1 MSLEAIIVE
10 DEPLALEELQYLIQK
25 HSDLDVVAT
34 FEDGLDAF
42 KYLQTQQ
49 VDVVFLDINVPSID
63 GMLLA
68 RNIHQFAIKPKV
80 IFTTA
85 HKDFAAEAFEI
96 EAFDYILK
104 PFNEAR
110 IQSVLTKLET
120 LTAQTETPTN
130 TPITAPTPSANGS
143 SAATPTQAGAHHS
156 HKVNL
161 TKGER
166 IFVTD
171 VDAIYYVA
179 ADEKLTHVFT
189 KDDEYVLSMAISE
202 FVDKL
207 PPEQF
212 FRSHRSYCIN
222 LNQIQEI
229 IPWYNSTYMVK
240 LFDIETKIPVS
251 RSKMKEF
258 RELMQL

>member
-1 MSLEAIIVE
+1 MKAIIVE
-10 DEPLALEELQYLIQK
+10 DEPLALEELQYIIQK
-25 HSDLDVVAT
+25 HSHIDVVET

-68 RNIHQFAIKPKV
+68 RNIHQFAVKPFIV
-80 IFTTA
+80 FTTA

-104 PFNEAR
+104 PFNERR
-110 IQSVLTKLET
+110 IEGVLNKLEST
-120 LTAQTETPTN
+120 SN
-130 TPITAPTPSANGS
+130 TGATAPAAVATATASTVSVAN
-143 SAATPTQAGAHHS
+143 T
-156 HKVNL
+156 KVNL
-161 TKGER
+161 NKGDR

-171 VDAIYYVA
+171 TDAIYYIE

-189 KDDEYVLSMAISE
+189 KDEEFVLTMTISE
-202 FVDKL
+202 FIDKL
-207 PPEQF
+207 PAEQF

-222 LNQIQEI
+222 LSKVQEI

-240 LFDIETKIPVS
+240 LFDIEPQIPVS
-251 RSKMKEF
+251 RSRIKAF
-258 RELMQL
+258 RELMHL

>member
-1 MSLEAIIVE
+1 MKAIIVE
-10 DEPLALEELQYLIQK
+10 DEPLAMEELLYIIQK
-25 HSDLDVVAT
+25 HSQLDVVET

-68 RNIHQFAIKPKV
+68 RNIHQFAVKPRV
-80 IFTTA
+80 VFTTA

-104 PFNEAR
+104 PFNEQR
-110 IQSVLTKLET
+110 IKGVLSKLEALSAPAPASPAT
-120 LTAQTETPTN
+120 EPAPSTAKPPT
-130 TPITAPTPSANGS
+130 S
-143 SAATPTQAGAHHS
+143 SSNP
-156 HKVNL
+156 KVNL

-171 VDAIYYVA
+171 VSAIYYVA
-179 ADEKLTHVFT
+179 ADEKLTHVYT
-189 KDDEYVLSMAISE
+189 KDDEFVLNMTISE
-202 FVDKL
+202 FIDKL
-207 PPEQF
+207 PEEQF

-222 LNQIQEI
+222 LNKVQEI
-229 IPWYNSTYMVK
+229 IPWYNSTYLVK
-240 LFDIETKIPVS
+240 LFDVDTQIPVS
-251 RSKMKEF
+251 RSRIKAF

>member
-1 MSLEAIIVE
+1 MTMKAIIVE
-10 DEPLALEELQYLIQK
+10 DEPLAMEELLYIIQK
-25 HSDLDVVAT
+25 HSQLDVVET

-68 RNIHQFAIKPKV
+68 RNIHQFAVKPRV
-80 IFTTA
+80 VFTTA

-104 PFNEAR
+104 PFNEQR
-110 IQSVLTKLET
+110 IKGVLSKLEA
-120 LTAQTETPTN
+120 LSASAPASPATEPTPT
-130 TPITAPTPSANGS
+130 APKTSTS
-143 SAATPTQAGAHHS
+143 SSNP
-156 HKVNL
+156 KVNL

-171 VDAIYYVA
+171 VSAIYYVA
-179 ADEKLTHVFT
+179 ADEKLTHVYT
-189 KDDEYVLSMAISE
+189 KDDEFVLNMTISE
-202 FVDKL
+202 FIDKL
-207 PPEQF
+207 PEEQF

-222 LNQIQEI
+222 LNKVQEI
-229 IPWYNSTYMVK
+229 IPWYNSTYLVK
-240 LFDIETKIPVS
+240 LFDVDTQIPVS
-251 RSKMKEF
+251 RSRIKAF

>member
-1 MSLEAIIVE
+1 MTMKAIIVE
-10 DEPLALEELQYLIQK
+10 DEPLAMEELLYIIQK
-25 HSDLDVVAT
+25 HSQLDVVET

-68 RNIHQFAIKPKV
+68 RNIHQFAVKPRV
-80 IFTTA
+80 VFTTA

-104 PFNEAR
+104 PFNEQR
-110 IQSVLTKLET
+110 IKGVLSKLEALSAPAPASPAT
-120 LTAQTETPTN
+120 EPAPSTAKPPT
-130 TPITAPTPSANGS
+130 S
-143 SAATPTQAGAHHS
+143 SSNP
-156 HKVNL
+156 KVNL

-171 VDAIYYVA
+171 VSAIYYVA
-179 ADEKLTHVFT
+179 ADEKLTHVYT
-189 KDDEYVLSMAISE
+189 KDDEFVLNMTISE
-202 FVDKL
+202 FIDKL
-207 PPEQF
+207 PEEQF

-222 LNQIQEI
+222 LNKVQEI
-229 IPWYNSTYMVK
+229 IPWYNSTYLVK
-240 LFDIETKIPVS
+240 LFDVDTQIPVS
-251 RSKMKEF
+251 RSRIKAF

>member
-1 MSLEAIIVE
+1 MSIKAIIVE
-10 DEPLALEELQYLIQK
+10 DEPLAMEELLYIIHK
-25 HSDLDVVAT
+25 HSQLDVVAT

-68 RNIHQFAIKPKV
+68 RNIHQFAVKPKV

-110 IQSVLTKLET
+110 IQSVLTKLES
-120 LTAQTETPTN
+120 LTNGAEV
-130 TPITAPTPSANGS
+130 TAPPLPTVTPSHSAN
-143 SAATPTQAGAHHS
+143 AANNASKST
-156 HKVNL
+156 KVNL

-202 FVDKL
+202 FVEKL
-207 PPEQF
+207 PPQQF

>member
-1 MSLEAIIVE
+1 MTMKAIIVE
-10 DEPLALEELQYLIQK
+10 DEPLAMEELLYIIQK
-25 HSDLDVVAT
+25 HSQLDVVET

-68 RNIHQFAIKPKV
+68 RNIHQFAVKPRV
-80 IFTTA
+80 VFTTA

-104 PFNEAR
+104 PFNEQR
-110 IQSVLTKLET
+110 IKGVLSKLEA
-120 LTAQTETPTN
+120 LSAPAPASPATEPTPAA
-130 TPITAPTPSANGS
+130 PKAPTS
-143 SAATPTQAGAHHS
+143 SSNP
-156 HKVNL
+156 KVNL

-171 VDAIYYVA
+171 VSAIYYVA
-179 ADEKLTHVFT
+179 ADEKLTHVYT
-189 KDDEYVLSMAISE
+189 KDDEFVLNMTISE
-202 FVDKL
+202 FIDKL
-207 PPEQF
+207 PEEQF

-222 LNQIQEI
+222 LNKVQEI
-229 IPWYNSTYMVK
+229 IPWYNSTYLVK
-240 LFDIETKIPVS
+240 LFDVDTQIPVS
-251 RSKMKEF
+251 RSRIKAF

>member
-1 MSLEAIIVE
+1 MKAIIVE
-10 DEPLALEELQYLIQK
+10 DEPLAMEELLYIIQK
-25 HSDLDVVAT
+25 HSQLDVVET

-68 RNIHQFAIKPKV
+68 RNIHQFAVKPRV
-80 IFTTA
+80 VFTTA

-104 PFNEAR
+104 PFNEQR
-110 IQSVLTKLET
+110 IKGVLSKLEA
-120 LTAQTETPTN
+120 LSAPAPASPATEPTPAA
-130 TPITAPTPSANGS
+130 PKAPTS
-143 SAATPTQAGAHHS
+143 SSNP
-156 HKVNL
+156 KVNL

-171 VDAIYYVA
+171 VSAIYYVA
-179 ADEKLTHVFT
+179 ADEKLTHVYT
-189 KDDEYVLSMAISE
+189 KDDEFVLNMTISE
-202 FVDKL
+202 FIDKL
-207 PPEQF
+207 PEEQF

-222 LNQIQEI
+222 LNKVQEI
-229 IPWYNSTYMVK
+229 IPWYNSTYLVK
-240 LFDIETKIPVS
+240 LFDVDTQIPVS
-251 RSKMKEF
+251 RSRIKAF